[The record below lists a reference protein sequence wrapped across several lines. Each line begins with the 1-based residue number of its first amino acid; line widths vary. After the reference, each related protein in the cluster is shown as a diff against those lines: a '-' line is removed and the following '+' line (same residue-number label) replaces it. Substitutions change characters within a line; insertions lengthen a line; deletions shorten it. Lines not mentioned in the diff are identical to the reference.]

1 MIQQEF
7 ALALRR
13 RRTEKR
19 FTQQALADAANLSL
33 RYIQELEAGKK
44 QPTLTTVIL
53 LAFGLGI
60 TPQELIAPVWDKWQQ
75 VREEG
80 KSKKALTP

>member
-7 ALALRR
+7 ALVLRR
-13 RRTEKR
+13 RRTDKR
-19 FTQQALADAANLSL
+19 FTQQALADAASLSL
-33 RYIQELEAGKK
+33 RYVQELEAGKK

-60 TPQELIAPVWDKWQQ
+60 TPQELIAPVWEKWRQE
-75 VREEG
+75 REE
-80 KSKKALTP
+80 AR

>member
-7 ALALRR
+7 ALILRR
-13 RRTEKR
+13 RRTDKR
-19 FTQQALADAANLSL
+19 FTQQALADAASLSL

-60 TPQELIAPVWDKWQQ
+60 TPQELIAPVWEKWRQE
-75 VREEG
+75 RKEG
-80 KSKKALTP
+80 A

>member
-7 ALALRR
+7 ALVLRR
-13 RRTEKR
+13 RRTDKR
-19 FTQQALADAANLSL
+19 FTQQALADAASLSL
-33 RYIQELEAGKK
+33 RYVQELEAGKK

-60 TPQELIAPVWDKWQQ
+60 TPQELIAPVWEKWWQE
-75 VREEG
+75 RKE
-80 KSKKALTP
+80 SALKGL

>member
-7 ALALRR
+7 ALVLRR
-13 RRTEKR
+13 RRTDKR
-19 FTQQALADAANLSL
+19 FTQQALADAASLSL
-33 RYIQELEAGKK
+33 RYVQELEAGKK

-60 TPQELIAPVWDKWQQ
+60 TPQELIAPVWEKWWQE
-75 VREEG
+75 REE
-80 KSKKALTP
+80 AR

>member
-7 ALALRR
+7 ALVLRR
-13 RRTEKR
+13 RRTDKR
-19 FTQQALADAANLSL
+19 FTQQALADAASLSL
-33 RYIQELEAGKK
+33 RYVQELEAGKK

-60 TPQELIAPVWDKWQQ
+60 TPQELIAPVWEKWRQE
-75 VREEG
+75 RKE
-80 KSKKALTP
+80 SALKGL